1 MPAKSPPQSANRL
14 LAALSSTDLRLLQP
28 HLRHVPLRLFQDLEQ
43 PNRPIEQVYFPHFAS
58 RQS

>member
-1 MPAKSPPQSANRL
+1 MPAKSSSQSANRL
-14 LAALSSTDLRLLQP
+14 LAALSPTDLRLLQP